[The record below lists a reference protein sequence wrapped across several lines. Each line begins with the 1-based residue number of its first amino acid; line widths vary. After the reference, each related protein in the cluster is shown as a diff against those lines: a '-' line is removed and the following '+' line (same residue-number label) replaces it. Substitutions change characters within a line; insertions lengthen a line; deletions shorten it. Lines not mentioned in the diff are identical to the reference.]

1 MGHGGIS
8 VVAAATDLSHPTIRR
23 GIAELQAGD
32 DSPPGETQ
40 PDHPRI
46 RRPGGGRYSIAAT
59 DRTLLRDLKR
69 LIDPATRGDPMSPLL
84 WTCKS
89 TRNLAEALG
98 ELGHAVSHQTVSRSW
113 SFWVIVFKPTGKPR
127 KVRTIPT
134 AMPSSSTST
143 EGPALQRRGQPV
155 ISVDTKKKELVGNF
169 KNPGQ
174 EWEPQGRPRQGQVE
188 GLPEQGEGQGGTLR
202 GL

>member
-1 MGHGGIS
+1 MANSAVISSVRQKYHALAPFLHEKARRRWAACEALALGRGGIS
-8 VVAAATDLSHPTIRR
+8 VVVAATKRSHPTIRR

-89 TRNLAEALG
+89 TRNLADALA
-98 ELGHAVSHQTVSRSW
+98 ELGHDLSHQTVSRLL
-113 SFWVIVFKPTGKPR
+113 V
-127 KVRTIPT
+127 
-134 AMPSSSTST
+134 
-143 EGPALQRRGQPV
+143 
-155 ISVDTKKKELVGNF
+155 ELG
-169 KNPGQ
+169 
-174 EWEPQGRPRQGQVE
+174 
-188 GLPEQGEGQGGTLR
+188 
-202 GL
+202 